1 MPAPRLA
8 EGLFVDA
15 SQGPGFAAAKYGVQ
29 CLHQNAMVFSYELES
44 LLRADHDMSLHGYPV
59 CELGLFKFSQKLLFQ
74 LAGDSYFVP
83 NCASLEAAVFL
94 NRFAPWWRKL
104 ERCVHRMPQ
113 SSNTTSE
120 NDEEEVSAKRIRRSP
135 PNAV

>member
-44 LLRADHDMSLHGYPV
+44 LLRADHNMSLHGYPV

-83 NCASLEAAVFL
+83 NFASLEAAVFL

-113 SSNTTSE
+113 SSKGGDQE
-120 NDEEEVSAKRIRRSP
+120 EEEEVSAKRIRRSP

>member
-44 LLRADHDMSLHGYPV
+44 LLRADHNMSLHGYPV

-83 NCASLEAAVFL
+83 NFASLEAAVFL

-113 SSNTTSE
+113 SSNTTSK